1 MTMSKIKLGDSYT
14 EKVRYTQANVD
25 TFAQISG
32 DNNPIHVNP
41 EYASKSIFGRCVVH
55 GFFAGAV
62 FSKVFGTQWPGEGTI
77 YLYQEMKFQAP
88 VFVEQDYTAI
98 FEVIELDEVK
108 HRGTIKCTLQDA
120 EGKVAIAGTA
130 KLLNKERF

>member
-1 MTMSKIKLGDSYT
+1 MSKIKLGDTYT
-14 EKVRYTQANVD
+14 EKVRYTQTNVD

-32 DNNPIHVNP
+32 DNNPIHINP
-41 EYASKSIFGRCVVH
+41 EYASKSIFGRCIVH

-77 YLYQEMKFQAP
+77 YLYQEMKFMSP
-88 VFVEQDYTAI
+88 VFVEQDYDAV
-98 FEVIELDEVK
+98 FEVVELDEVK

-120 EGKVAIAGTA
+120 DGKVAIAGTA
-130 KLLNKERF
+130 KLLNAERF

>member
-1 MTMSKIKLGDSYT
+1 MSKIKLGDTYT

-32 DNNPIHVNP
+32 DNNPIHINP
-41 EYASKSIFGRCVVH
+41 EYASKSIFGRCIVH

-77 YLYQEMKFQAP
+77 YLYQEMKFMSP
-88 VFVEQDYTAI
+88 VFVEQDYNAV
-98 FEVIELDEVK
+98 FEVVELDEVK

-120 EGKVAIAGTA
+120 DGKVAIAGTA
-130 KLLNKERF
+130 KLLNAESF

>member
-1 MTMSKIKLGDSYT
+1 MSKIKLGDTYT

-32 DNNPIHVNP
+32 DNNPIHINP
-41 EYASKSIFGRCVVH
+41 EYASKSIFGRCIVH

-77 YLYQEMKFQAP
+77 YLYQEMKFMSP
-88 VFVEQDYTAI
+88 VFVEQDYNAV
-98 FEVIELDEVK
+98 FEVVELDEVK

-120 EGKVAIAGTA
+120 DGKVAIAGTA
-130 KLLNKERF
+130 KLLNAERF

>member
-1 MTMSKIKLGDSYT
+1 MSKIKLGDTYT

-32 DNNPIHVNP
+32 DNNPIHINP
-41 EYASKSIFGRCVVH
+41 EYASKSIFGRCIVH

-77 YLYQEMKFQAP
+77 YLYQEMKFMSP
-88 VFVEQDYTAI
+88 VFVEQDYNAV
-98 FEVIELDEVK
+98 FEVVELDEIK

-120 EGKVAIAGTA
+120 DGKVAIAGTA
-130 KLLNKERF
+130 KLLNAERF

>member
-1 MTMSKIKLGDSYT
+1 MSKIKLGDTYT

-32 DNNPIHVNP
+32 DNNPIHINP
-41 EYASKSIFGRCVVH
+41 EYASKSIFGRCIVH

-77 YLYQEMKFQAP
+77 YLYQEMKFMSP
-88 VFVEQDYTAI
+88 VFVEQDYDAV
-98 FEVIELDEVK
+98 FEVVELDEIK

-120 EGKVAIAGTA
+120 DGKVAIAGTA
-130 KLLNKERF
+130 KLLNAERF